1 VLCTHFTA
9 LEAQQRCAVAGTART
24 CKALTLRTAAADDA
38 RETELL
44 LLPSWTDLLLLL
56 LLLLLPSSTELLLLL
71 PGGDRD
77 NCAAKGS
84 DRNIDD
90 WRGAIDVGA
99 YRAANRRAAAS

>member
-1 VLCTHFTA
+1 MLCTHFTA

-44 LLPSWTDLLLLL
+44 LLPSSTDP

-99 YRAANRRAAAS
+99 YRAADRRAAAS